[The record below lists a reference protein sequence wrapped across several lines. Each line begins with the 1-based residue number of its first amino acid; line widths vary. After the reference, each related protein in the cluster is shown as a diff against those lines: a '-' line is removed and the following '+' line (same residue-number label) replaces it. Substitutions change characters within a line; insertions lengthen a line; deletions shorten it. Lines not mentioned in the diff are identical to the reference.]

1 MRDLLLVFQKNLF
14 PPKKS
19 KMLLEKGLMAEEEGA
34 SCWKQHVDY
43 SIWFAQQISEKMGIA
58 QG

>member
-1 MRDLLLVFQKNLF
+1 
-14 PPKKS
+14 
-19 KMLLEKGLMAEEEGA
+19 MLLEKGLMAEEEGA